1 MAIPI
6 TPLNRTSLNAS
17 HYQPDSSS
25 KAESI
30 NDFQN
35 SKNNEVN
42 TEHLTPLDIPSVA
55 SFIEKL
61 KNSADTYFFLSNHL
75 KKTADGLNNAFEELQ
90 KLIDEHDTYL
100 STKNAVDGNDDGDDD
115 FDGHIRLRKD
125 RIQELVNF
133 IQESISK
140 FSDSEIS
147 TEISLPTTRPDHD
160 STNTFNPSYP
170 SHDIRR
176 AEFDDSIEVSYS
188 SDEDV
193 SEIIEDKKLGSSF
206 ANYIND
212 HVISEETKQHQIK
225 FEMHNK
231 VHQENAKANIVEKTF
246 YNTLAGAVG
255 YLAAFGIGNL
265 AAKLTPVIGPFMLPI
280 LAAPLHTLLAG
291 PLSGMI
297 RSTTWVNPAT
307 KEQIMHQRARAR
319 AQGDMHR
326 KAAGLES
333 KIKFTWHGEHLT
345 AEEIMKKDPYF
356 NNWCSKIITDDNPFY
371 SFLCTYL
378 LRNYLIE
385 ILRPPLDQPGFSH
398 IPTAPNYHPHDFFST
413 QTAAGFAADL
423 GLQTLAGT
431 LAGAMTMIINQAIRA
446 NIKDFHSFEVVTKT
460 RAIWNLERIYLTSCK
475 ADFEAALENEDD
487 LELKNLLE
495 KECHKISLQLDKAE
509 KKSSFLSSY
518 LYEVNL
524 LWQEKKRGIA
534 GDPDQPGTR
543 LDTIFDITG
552 KFISL
557 LPVAITSYLVS
568 VYAPIRA
575 TSSTAAWFQMYGRA
589 LAPPIALMGFL
600 LRTEISGYVRLVYG
614 DMKGRVS
621 ANTRSTATFIPRELA
636 SNQNLNQYPIMGFS
650 DSSDSLV

>member
-1 MAIPI
+1 MAKPSAIP
-6 TPLNRTSLNAS
+6 NRLSLNAS
-17 HYQPDSSS
+17 HYQSESSS
-25 KAESI
+25 LVEES
-30 NDFQN
+30 NDFQK
-35 SKNNEVN
+35 SEKNKFN
-42 TEHLTPLDIPSVA
+42 TDHLAPLDKPSVA
-55 SFIEKL
+55 SFIESL
-61 KNSADTYFFLSNHL
+61 KNSGDAHSYLSNHL
-75 KKTADGLNNAFEELQ
+75 KQTAEGLHNAFEELE
-90 KLIDEHDTYL
+90 KLRAEHENYV
-100 STKNAVDGNDDGDDD
+100 STNIAVDGNDDD
-115 FDGHIRLRKD
+115 FDGRIQVCED
-125 RIQELVNF
+125 RIQELVDF
-133 IQESISK
+133 IEDSISK
-140 FSDSEIS
+140 FSDLNNLTETPQSTRHSFNNSIS
-147 TEISLPTTRPDHD
+147 ILNPT
-160 STNTFNPSYP
+160 YP
-170 SHDIRR
+170 SPDIRR

-212 HVISEETKQHQIK
+212 HVISEETKQHQVK

-265 AAKLTPVIGPFMLPI
+265 AAKLTPAVGPFMLPI

-307 KEQIMHQRARAR
+307 KEQIMHQRARA
-319 AQGDMHR
+319 QGDTHR

-345 AEEIMKKDPYF
+345 AEEILKKDPDF
-356 NNWCSKIITDDNPFY
+356 NNWYSKVITDDNPFY

-378 LRNYLIE
+378 LRNFIIE
-385 ILRPPLDQPGFSH
+385 ILRPPLDQPDFSS
-398 IPTAPNYHPHDFFST
+398 IPTVPDYHPQEFFST
-413 QTAAGFAADL
+413 HTALGFAADL

-446 NIKDFHSFEVVTKT
+446 HIKDFHSFEVVTKT
-460 RAIWNLERIYLTSCK
+460 RAVWNLERIYLTSCK
-475 ADFEAALENEDD
+475 ADFEAAVENESD

-518 LYEVNL
+518 LYEVSL

-557 LPVAITSYLVS
+557 LPVAITSQLVS
-568 VYAPIRA
+568 AYAPIRA
-575 TSSTAAWFQMYGRA
+575 TNRTLAWFQMYGRA

-614 DMKGRVS
+614 DVKGRVS
-621 ANTRSTATFIPRELA
+621 AHTRSTATEIPREL
-636 SNQNLNQYPIMGFS
+636 SPKQSPTQTPFMGYA
-650 DSSDSLV
+650 DSSDSIV

>member
-1 MAIPI
+1 MAKPSAIP
-6 TPLNRTSLNAS
+6 NRLSLNAS
-17 HYQPDSSS
+17 HYQSESSS
-25 KAESI
+25 IVEES
-30 NDFQN
+30 NDFQK
-35 SKNNEVN
+35 SDKNKVN
-42 TEHLTPLDIPSVA
+42 TDHLAPLDKPSIE
-55 SFIEKL
+55 SFIESL
-61 KNSADTYFFLSNHL
+61 KNSGDAYSYLSNHL
-75 KKTADGLNNAFEELQ
+75 KQTAEGLHKAFEELE
-90 KLIDEHDTYL
+90 KLRAEHENYV
-100 STKNAVDGNDDGDDD
+100 SINKAVDGNDDD
-115 FDGHIRLRKD
+115 FDGRIQLCED
-125 RIQELVNF
+125 RIQELVDF
-133 IQESISK
+133 IEDSISK
-140 FSDSEIS
+140 FSDLNNLTETPQSTRHFFNNSIS
-147 TEISLPTTRPDHD
+147 TLNPT
-160 STNTFNPSYP
+160 YP
-170 SHDIRR
+170 SPDIRR

-212 HVISEETKQHQIK
+212 HVISEETKQHQVK

-265 AAKLTPVIGPFMLPI
+265 AAKLTPAVGPLMLPI

-319 AQGDMHR
+319 AQGDTHR
-326 KAAGLES
+326 KAVGLES

-345 AEEIMKKDPYF
+345 AEEILKKDPNF
-356 NNWCSKIITDDNPFY
+356 NNWYSKVITDDNPFY

-378 LRNYLIE
+378 LRNFIIE
-385 ILRPPLDQPGFSH
+385 ILRPPLDQPDFSS
-398 IPTAPNYHPHDFFST
+398 IPTVPDYHPQEFFST
-413 QTAAGFAADL
+413 HTALGFAADL

-446 NIKDFHSFEVVTKT
+446 HIKDFHSFEVVTKT
-460 RAIWNLERIYLTSCK
+460 RAVWNLERIYLTSCK
-475 ADFEAALENEDD
+475 ADFEAAIENEAD
-487 LELKNLLE
+487 LELKNLLD

-518 LYEVNL
+518 LYEVSL

-568 VYAPIRA
+568 AYAPIRA
-575 TSSTAAWFQMYGRA
+575 PNRTEAWFQMYGRA

-614 DMKGRVS
+614 DVKGRVS
-621 ANTRSTATFIPRELA
+621 AHTRSTATEMPNEL
-636 SNQNLNQYPIMGFS
+636 SPKQSPTQTPIMGYA
-650 DSSDSLV
+650 DSSDSIV

>member
-1 MAIPI
+1 MAKPSA
-6 TPLNRTSLNAS
+6 TPNRLSLNAS
-17 HYQPDSSS
+17 HYQSESSS
-25 KAESI
+25 IVEES
-30 NDFQN
+30 NDFQK
-35 SKNNEVN
+35 SEKNKVN
-42 TEHLTPLDIPSVA
+42 TGYPISLDKPSIA
-55 SFIEKL
+55 SFIETL
-61 KNSADTYFFLSNHL
+61 KKSGDTHSFLSNHL
-75 KKTADGLNNAFEELQ
+75 KQTAESLHNAFEELE
-90 KLIDEHDTYL
+90 KLQAEHENYL
-100 STKNAVDGNDDGDDD
+100 STNIAVDGNDDD
-115 FDGHIRLRKD
+115 FDGRIQVCED
-125 RIQELVNF
+125 RIQELIDF
-133 IQESISK
+133 IEDAISK
-140 FSDSEIS
+140 FSNLNNLTETPQSTIHSFNNSIS
-147 TEISLPTTRPDHD
+147 TLNPT
-160 STNTFNPSYP
+160 YP
-170 SHDIRR
+170 SLDIRR

-193 SEIIEDKKLGSSF
+193 SEIIEDKKLGSNF

-212 HVISEETKQHQIK
+212 HVISEETKQHQVK

-265 AAKLTPVIGPFMLPI
+265 AAKLTPAVGPFMLPI

-307 KEQIMHQRARAR
+307 KEQIMHQRARA
-319 AQGDMHR
+319 QGDTHR

-345 AEEIMKKDPYF
+345 AEEIMKKDPNF
-356 NNWCSKIITDDNPFY
+356 NNWYSKVITDDNPFY

-378 LRNYLIE
+378 LRNFIIE
-385 ILRPPLDQPGFSH
+385 ILRPPLDQPDFSS
-398 IPTAPNYHPHDFFST
+398 IPTVPDYHPQEFFST
-413 QTAAGFAADL
+413 HTTLGFAADL

-446 NIKDFHSFEVVTKT
+446 HIKDFHSFEVVTKT
-460 RAIWNLERIYLTSCK
+460 RAVWNLEKIYLTSCK
-475 ADFEAALENEDD
+475 ADFEAAVENEDD

-518 LYEVNL
+518 LYEVSL

-568 VYAPIRA
+568 AYAPIRA
-575 TSSTAAWFQMYGRA
+575 PNRTEAWFQMYGRA

-614 DMKGRVS
+614 DVKGRVS
-621 ANTRSTATFIPRELA
+621 ANTRSTATEMPREL
-636 SNQNLNQYPIMGFS
+636 SPRQSSTQTPIMGYA
-650 DSSDSLV
+650 DSSDSIV

>member
-1 MAIPI
+1 MAKPSA
-6 TPLNRTSLNAS
+6 TPNRLSLNAS
-17 HYQPDSSS
+17 HYQSESSS
-25 KAESI
+25 IVEES
-30 NDFQN
+30 NDFQK
-35 SKNNEVN
+35 SEKNKVN
-42 TEHLTPLDIPSVA
+42 TGYPISLDKPSIA
-55 SFIEKL
+55 SFIETL
-61 KNSADTYFFLSNHL
+61 KKSGDTHSFLSNHL
-75 KKTADGLNNAFEELQ
+75 KQTAESLHNAFEELE
-90 KLIDEHDTYL
+90 KLQAEHENYL
-100 STKNAVDGNDDGDDD
+100 STNIAVDGNDDD
-115 FDGHIRLRKD
+115 FDGRIQVCED
-125 RIQELVNF
+125 RIQELIDF
-133 IQESISK
+133 IEDAISK
-140 FSDSEIS
+140 FSNLNNLTETPQSTIHSFNNSIS
-147 TEISLPTTRPDHD
+147 TLNPT
-160 STNTFNPSYP
+160 YP
-170 SHDIRR
+170 SLDIRR

-193 SEIIEDKKLGSSF
+193 SEIIEDKKLGSNF

-265 AAKLTPVIGPFMLPI
+265 AAKLTPAVGPFMLPI

-307 KEQIMHQRARAR
+307 KEQIMHQRARA
-319 AQGDMHR
+319 QGDTHR

-345 AEEIMKKDPYF
+345 AEEIMKKDPNF
-356 NNWCSKIITDDNPFY
+356 NNWYSKVITDDNPFY

-378 LRNYLIE
+378 LRNFIIE
-385 ILRPPLDQPGFSH
+385 ILRPPLDQPDFSS
-398 IPTAPNYHPHDFFST
+398 IPTVPDYHPQEFFST
-413 QTAAGFAADL
+413 HTTLGFAADL

-446 NIKDFHSFEVVTKT
+446 HIKDFHSFEVVTKT
-460 RAIWNLERIYLTSCK
+460 RAVWNLEKIYLTSCK
-475 ADFEAALENEDD
+475 ADFEAAVENEDD

-518 LYEVNL
+518 LYEVSL

-568 VYAPIRA
+568 AYAPIRA
-575 TSSTAAWFQMYGRA
+575 PNRTEAWFQMYGRA

-614 DMKGRVS
+614 DVKGRVS
-621 ANTRSTATFIPRELA
+621 ANTRSTATEMPREL
-636 SNQNLNQYPIMGFS
+636 SPRQSSTQTPIMGYA
-650 DSSDSLV
+650 DSSDSIV

>member
-1 MAIPI
+1 
-6 TPLNRTSLNAS
+6 
-17 HYQPDSSS
+17 
-25 KAESI
+25 
-30 NDFQN
+30 
-35 SKNNEVN
+35 
-42 TEHLTPLDIPSVA
+42 
-55 SFIEKL
+55 
-61 KNSADTYFFLSNHL
+61 
-75 KKTADGLNNAFEELQ
+75 
-90 KLIDEHDTYL
+90 
-100 STKNAVDGNDDGDDD
+100 VDGNDDD
-115 FDGHIRLRKD
+115 FDGRIQICED
-125 RIQELVNF
+125 RIQELVDF
-133 IQESISK
+133 IEDAISK
-140 FSDSEIS
+140 FSNLNNLTDTPQSTSHSFNNSIS
-147 TEISLPTTRPDHD
+147 TLNPT
-160 STNTFNPSYP
+160 YP
-170 SHDIRR
+170 SPDIRR

-193 SEIIEDKKLGSSF
+193 SEIIEDKKLGSNF

-231 VHQENAKANIVEKTF
+231 VHQENAKANIFEKTF

-265 AAKLTPVIGPFMLPI
+265 AAKLTPAVGPLMLPI

-319 AQGDMHR
+319 AQGDTHR
-326 KAAGLES
+326 KAVGLES

-345 AEEIMKKDPYF
+345 AEEIMQKDPNF
-356 NNWCSKIITDDNPFY
+356 NNWYSKIITDDDPFY

-378 LRNYLIE
+378 LRNFIIE
-385 ILRPPLDQPGFSH
+385 ILRPPLDQPDFSSA
-398 IPTAPNYHPHDFFST
+398 PTAPNYHPQEFFST
-413 QTAAGFAADL
+413 HTALGFAADL

-446 NIKDFHSFEVVTKT
+446 HIKDFHSFEVVTKT
-460 RAIWNLERIYLTSCK
+460 RAVWNLERIYLTSCK
-475 ADFEAALENEDD
+475 ADFEAAVENEDD
-487 LELKNLLE
+487 SELKNLLE

-568 VYAPIRA
+568 TYAPIRA
-575 TSSTAAWFQMYGRA
+575 PNRTEAWFQMYGRA

-614 DMKGRVS
+614 DVKGRVS
-621 ANTRSTATFIPRELA
+621 ANTRSTATEMPREL
-636 SNQNLNQYPIMGFS
+636 SPRQSSTQTPIMGYA
-650 DSSDSLV
+650 DSSDSIV